1 MRVWTLQGYIVANNF
16 IFYCGKERID
26 RDRLNTPTTAIHLC
40 KDKQKKILAAC
51 LKQLGFGA
59 GYRIGNFRPLSAMG
73 TTPDTYTTRQ
83 VKGSLSALFSD
94 DLPLLACRGF
104 LVDYVDGV
112 GGLNVIHR
120 DRDGNE
126 PDWEVTHNCVDSTSP
141 VNIAPRTSLP
151 SSTRDSSSTLSDS

>member
-1 MRVWTLQGYIVANNF
+1 MSPITSYSTAERNASIGIVSTPLPLLYISV
-16 IFYCGKERID
+16 RI
-26 RDRLNTPTTAIHLC
+26 N
-40 KDKQKKILAAC
+40 KKKILAAC

-94 DLPLLACRGF
+94 DLPLLACRGL